1 MQEQEKLDELFMR
14 KALEQAQMACDKG
27 EVPVGAVVV
36 QGGQLVAA
44 AGNAPRALCDP
55 SAHAEVL
62 ALQTVL
68 GTARLIDE
76 TALTP
81 QTAREAICSPGGT
94 TLAALDAMSA
104 AGFASSI
111 DEGIAAAVKRS
122 KELAQS

>member
-1 MQEQEKLDELFMR
+1 MTRDERWMHIAIEEATD
-14 KALEQAQMACDKG
+14 ALCAG
-27 EVPVGAVVV
+27 EIPVGAVIVLGDTV
-36 QGGQLVAA
+36 IT
-44 AGNAPRALCDP
+44 RAHNLRETQHDVT
-55 SAHAEVL
+55 AHAEIL

-76 TALTP
+76 TTLTP

-104 AGFASSI
+104 AGFAPSI
-111 DEGIAAAVKRS
+111 DKGIAAAVKRS